1 MDSLIG
7 IFVTSFIIALSG
19 ALMPGPLLTTTIG
32 ESTRHGSRAG
42 PLLVAG
48 HALLELALIALLF
61 LGLAPYLQ
69 NSTITAIVSIIGGAI
84 LCWLAYGMFTSLP
97 TLSLDPATKTWHTG
111 HHRLIASG
119 ILVSLSNPY
128 WSIWWAT
135 IGLAY
140 ILQARM
146 FGIMG
151 VAVFFCGHILADFVW
166 YSFISVTV
174 GRGRKFFT
182 PFIYRLLVGGCGL
195 FLIGFAVWF
204 LFKGIREIIG

>member
-7 IFVTSFIIALSG
+7 IFVTSFVIALSG

-32 ESTRHGSRAG
+32 ESTRHGTRAG

-48 HALLELALIALLF
+48 HALLELALVVLLF

-69 NSTITAIVSIIGGAI
+69 HHTVTAIISIIGGAI
-84 LCWLAYGMFTSLP
+84 LCWLAYGMFASLP
-97 TLSLDPATKTWHTG
+97 HLSLNPVTNAAQSG
-111 HHRLIASG
+111 HNRLVASG

-128 WSIWWAT
+128 WTIWWAT

-140 ILQARM
+140 ILQARAL
-146 FGIMG
+146 GIVG

-166 YSFISVTV
+166 YTFISVTV

-182 PFIYRLLVGGCGL
+182 PFIYQLLVGGCGL

-204 LFKGIREIIG
+204 LVKGIRGIVG